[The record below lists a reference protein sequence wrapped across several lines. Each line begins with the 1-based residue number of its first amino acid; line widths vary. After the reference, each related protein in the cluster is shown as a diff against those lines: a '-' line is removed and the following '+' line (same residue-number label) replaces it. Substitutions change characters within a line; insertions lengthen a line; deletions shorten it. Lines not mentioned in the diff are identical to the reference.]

1 MVEARL
7 QCRRY
12 QKKKSQHIQN
22 HPVLGKL
29 YGLELTQKKFGYR
42 EKKVQGEN
50 LNATDKKQTRT
61 AGHPGATR
69 EEKARASEEARECKD
84 KYGFCEK
91 YLGRCTKVVF
101 QPEKNSYPK
110 LVKSLP
116 ECIKEALFDA
126 LSAERTAHLAQT
138 QKA

>member
-12 QKKKSQHIQN
+12 QKKSQHIQN

-29 YGLELTQKKFGYR
+29 YGLELTQKITGYG
-42 EKKVQGEN
+42 EKEVQGED

-101 QPEKNSYPK
+101 QPETKMASK
-110 LVKSLP
+110 VG
-116 ECIKEALFDA
+116 KEFA
-126 LSAERTAHLAQT
+126 
-138 QKA
+138 